1 MEKISAGPK
10 RYLNHHP
17 VFIPETRKGNT
28 IIALKCCDHNK
39 EYTKFLIL
47 ISFPIFTGQNITGLK
62 KQKET
67 RRQPEPKKTQ
77 QNASP
82 GFKQSKGP
90 KSARPKKPLFSKE
103 LLIKLLPLI
112 KAFALWFLLVII
124 VHIPAIRED
133 FRSMFVGFTVNS
145 TLIVGKILFIPIQK
159 LGTSGIMIDGFP
171 MEIIVECTA
180 YNFYLFAIALAV
192 FANWS
197 LIHKVINLFIF
208 FGVIFLTN
216 ILRFFAMGYVGR
228 YYPEMFD
235 TTHDYIWNILF
246 GFMIFGVWA
255 WRDKV
260 NNPDFQPRD
269 PQP

>member
-1 MEKISAGPK
+1 
-10 RYLNHHP
+10 
-17 VFIPETRKGNT
+17 
-28 IIALKCCDHNK
+28 
-39 EYTKFLIL
+39 
-47 ISFPIFTGQNITGLK
+47 LK

-67 RRQPEPKKTQ
+67 RHKPGSNKGHLKAAPASKQDRKARSERQQ
-77 QNASP
+77 
-82 GFKQSKGP
+82 
-90 KSARPKKPLFSKE
+90 KPLFSKE

-112 KAFALWFLLVII
+112 KAFALWFLLVLI
-124 VHIPAIRED
+124 VHIPGIKEP
-133 FRSMFVGFTVNS
+133 FRNMFVGFTASS
-145 TLIVGKILFIPIQK
+145 TLLVGKMLFIPIQK
-159 LGTSGIMIDGFP
+159 LSFSAIMIDGFS

-180 YNFYLFAIALAV
+180 YNFYLFAIALAF

-197 LIHKVINLFIF
+197 LLHKVINMFIF

-228 YYPEMFD
+228 YYPEIFD

-260 NNPDFQPRD
+260 NNPDFKPKE